1 MYQGLRPILA
11 PLMLK
16 KAAPGDPF
24 KSTSHCET
32 LVTRD
37 FQLNLP
43 SGYEQRRGY
52 QFEWLIHTRLDLIWA
67 ANHPPLTLM
76 DEFLGDCF

>member
-1 MYQGLRPILA
+1 M
-11 PLMLK
+11 
-16 KAAPGDPF
+16 
-24 KSTSHCET
+24 
-32 LVTRD
+32 
-37 FQLNLP
+37 NLP

-76 DEFLGDCF
+76 DEFLGGFFQKPV